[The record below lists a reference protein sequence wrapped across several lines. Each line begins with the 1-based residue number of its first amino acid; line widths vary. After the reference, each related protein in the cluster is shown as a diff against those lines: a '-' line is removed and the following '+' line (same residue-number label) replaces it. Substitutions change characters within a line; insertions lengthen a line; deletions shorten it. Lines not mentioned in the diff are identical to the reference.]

1 MWCEVVGKMTRR
13 RLVKVVTNIEVAL
26 LMYGWIDSPGRNVYF
41 FTPFIRLL
49 IEVIASIEIDFA
61 KVRHVLTT
69 VAVRRQSR
77 PWLANSVRYSFLLL
91 RIRSLLWSARY
102 RLVIGFAAYDKGKV
116 RRRRREAHRR
126 RCVYMLEWSCEC
138 RGRESKV
145 KGLSAATSV
154 ADMVIA
160 CLDKDRNC
168 CLDQYRKHCAY
179 LASLKPLYVFVA
191 CCECGSRVAEPQV
204 PCHAYTLVRAR
215 GGGRPV

>member
-1 MWCEVVGKMTRR
+1 M
-13 RLVKVVTNIEVAL
+13 
-26 LMYGWIDSPGRNVYF
+26 
-41 FTPFIRLL
+41 
-49 IEVIASIEIDFA
+49 
-61 KVRHVLTT
+61 
-69 VAVRRQSR
+69 
-77 PWLANSVRYSFLLL
+77 
-91 RIRSLLWSARY
+91 WSARY

-126 RCVYMLEWSCEC
+126 RGVYMLEWSCEC

-168 CLDQYRKHCAY
+168 CLDRYRKHCAY
-179 LASLKPLYVFVA
+179 LASLKPLYVFIA

-204 PCHAYTLVRAR
+204 PCHSRIHSSEVEGWGTTGVGPQRTNRPWSEGSSRA
-215 GGGRPV
+215 VQSKL